1 MKFSSKDLKIFSKQ
15 IILKDIGVSGQKK
28 ISSSKVLIVGLGGL
42 GCPLLLYLASSG
54 VGNIGIVDNDR
65 VELSNLSRQILYDIN
80 DIGRYKVDVA
90 KKRIKKINPKTKISS
105 FKNKIDQSN
114 IQRIASKFDIIC
126 DGTDN
131 FTTRF
136 LINDFSKK
144 KKKILISAAISK
156 FEGHLFNFNF
166 KKKTPCYRCFMPQ
179 SQSLDRN
186 CEEDG
191 VISPLAG
198 VLGTLQ
204 ASEVLN
210 TILKNNKKTSSDM
223 LIINTYSLN
232 FKRIKISKN
241 PDCINRC

>member
-1 MKFSSKDLKIFSKQ
+1 
-15 IILKDIGVSGQKK
+15 
-28 ISSSKVLIVGLGGL
+28 
-42 GCPLLLYLASSG
+42 
-54 VGNIGIVDNDR
+54 
-65 VELSNLSRQILYDIN
+65 
-80 DIGRYKVDVA
+80 
-90 KKRIKKINPKTKISS
+90 
-105 FKNKIDQSN
+105 
-114 IQRIASKFDIIC
+114 
-126 DGTDN
+126 
-131 FTTRF
+131 
-136 LINDFSKK
+136 
-144 KKKILISAAISK
+144 
-156 FEGHLFNFNF
+156 
-166 KKKTPCYRCFMPQ
+166 MPQ